1 MKRRKTLMWVVA
13 GAVFVLAVTV
23 FVVRAVRRDRAMHA
37 ALKEQQEWNQADTVF
52 TSDSVARVLV
62 AYFDHPWHRAND
74 RMLAHYLLGRAHADM
89 GEAPQAI
96 EDYQTA
102 VECADTTDSDCDF
115 RLLRN
120 VYGQMA
126 EVFHAQNLPEDEL
139 KADSAFI
146 RYSWMIG
153 DTLQAIN
160 GYRAMECP
168 YFLLNRFD
176 IVQTI
181 DSTAHKTFLA
191 LNDTIA
197 AARALLTS
205 AFINANNQ
213 DYNKVKDIIIIICRD
228 ADIYDDNNRLRHGYE
243 MFYYTLGLYHEGI
256 GQLDSAEYYY
266 RQLLPAK
273 KYEACYKGLLS
284 VYSKRCIADSI
295 AMHHMTAYVLQRFTK
310 RHPSTTTTVTY
321 V

>member
-1 MKRRKTLMWVVA
+1 MWVVA

-126 EVFHAQNLPEDEL
+126 EVFHAQNLPEDEMIAQKKYNHL
-139 KADSAFI
+139 
-146 RYSWMIG
+146 SWIIG
-153 DTLQAIN
+153 DTLSAIM
-160 GYRAMECP
+160 GHGSLM
-168 YFLLNRFD
+168 
-176 IVQTI
+176 
-181 DSTAHKTFLA
+181 
-191 LNDTIA
+191 
-197 AARALLTS
+197 
-205 AFINANNQ
+205 
-213 DYNKVKDIIIIICRD
+213 KVNVR
-228 ADIYDDNNRLRHGYE
+228 
-243 MFYYTLGLYHEGI
+243 
-256 GQLDSAEYYY
+256 
-266 RQLLPAK
+266 
-273 KYEACYKGLLS
+273 
-284 VYSKRCIADSI
+284 
-295 AMHHMTAYVLQRFTK
+295 
-310 RHPSTTTTVTY
+310 
-321 V
+321 